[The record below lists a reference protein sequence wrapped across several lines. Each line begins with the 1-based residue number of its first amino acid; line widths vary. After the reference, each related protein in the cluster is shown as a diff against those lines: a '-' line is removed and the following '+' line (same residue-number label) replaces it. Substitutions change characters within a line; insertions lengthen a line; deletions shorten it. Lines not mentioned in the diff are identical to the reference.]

1 MLTYRK
7 KILLSFIQIFGGDL
21 SATDLQKLLFLF
33 EDSRVKKDYEFIPYK
48 FGCFSLQVMY
58 DKGSL
63 IKDGFLISDEKR
75 WIISAKSENILNSLD
90 VQDRYMLSKFKQKY
104 SNLRGDELIK
114 YIYTNFPY
122 FAINSEIAGNIL
134 NEQELKIVN
143 DSRPKQNSMELFTIG
158 YEGISLENYLNKLI
172 SNNVQILCDV
182 RKNSYSHK
190 YGFSKNQLQG
200 ACEKVGISF
209 IHIPDLGINSDKR
222 TSLETQEDYERLFDE
237 YEKTT
242 LKQEKKQLVYL
253 FELVKKHKRIAI
265 TCFESSHKQCHRGR
279 ISKAMS
285 TLPDWNIQ
293 IKHL

>member
-7 KILLSFIQIFGGDL
+7 KILLSFIEIFGGDL

-33 EDSRVKKDYEFIPYK
+33 EDSRIKKDYEFIPYK

-63 IKDGFLISDEKR
+63 IKDGFLKNDEKR
-75 WIISAKSENILNSLD
+75 WRISDSSKKIIDTLD
-90 VQDRYMLSKFKQKY
+90 IQDRFMLSKFKTKFAD
-104 SNLRGDELIK
+104 LRGDELIK
-114 YIYTNFPY
+114 YVYKNYPY
-122 FAINSEIAGNIL
+122 FAINSEIVGNL
-134 NEQELKIVN
+134 LTEQEQKIVFN
-143 DSRPKQNSMELFTIG
+143 FKPKQTTKELYTIG

-172 SNNVQILCDV
+172 SHNIKVLCDV

-190 YGFSKNQLQG
+190 YGFSKSQLQS
-200 ACEKVGISF
+200 ACEKVGINF

-222 TSLETQEDYERLFDE
+222 ISLETQADYEKLFSE
-237 YEKTT
+237 YERTT
-242 LKQEKKQLVYL
+242 LKTEKKQLDYL
-253 FELVKKHKRIAI
+253 FELINNNNRIAL

-279 ISKAMS
+279 IAKALMN
-285 TLPDWNIQ
+285 LPEWTIP